1 MDPSP
6 TKAKYN
12 IWIKRAITQIWLL
25 MDRSWKVRNDALRNG
40 NKNNTIS
47 QSEYDKNN
55 QKYYAQKRMKYL
67 GGVNIY
73 SARAWWNF

>member
-1 MDPSP
+1 
-6 TKAKYN
+6 
-12 IWIKRAITQIWLL
+12 
-25 MDRSWKVRNDALRNG
+25 MDRSWKERNDALRNG
-40 NKNNTIS
+40 NKNSTIS